1 MKTKQIPAM
10 VTLFAAFVMCIIS
23 YVNDFSLSFFI
34 RTSFFVL
41 VGFFLLGVVI
51 KIVLDMNVSKLD
63 EEFIT
68 ADDLGF
74 ADGEIIEDMEF
85 IEEDQEALH

>member
-23 YVNDFSLSFFI
+23 YVNDFSLSYFI
-34 RTSFFVL
+34 RISFFVL
-41 VGFFLLGVVI
+41 LGFFVLGVVI
-51 KIVLDMNVSKLD
+51 KIILDMSVSKLD
-63 EEFIT
+63 EEFIS

-74 ADGEIIEDMEF
+74 TDGEIIEDMAF
-85 IEEDQEALH
+85 IEADQEA

>member
-23 YVNDFSLSFFI
+23 YVNDFSLSYFI
-34 RTSFFVL
+34 LISFFVL
-41 VGFFLLGVVI
+41 LGFFVLGVII
-51 KIVLDMNVSKLD
+51 KIILDMSVSKLD
-63 EEFIT
+63 EEFIS

-74 ADGEIIEDMEF
+74 TDGEIIEDMEF
-85 IEEDQEALH
+85 IEEDQEA